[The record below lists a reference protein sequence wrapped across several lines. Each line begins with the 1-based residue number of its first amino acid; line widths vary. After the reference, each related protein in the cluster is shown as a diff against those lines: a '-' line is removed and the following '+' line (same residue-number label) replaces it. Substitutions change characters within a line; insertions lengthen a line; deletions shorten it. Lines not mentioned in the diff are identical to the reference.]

1 MAATKMAEAGASNRL
16 RTYERSTAVV
26 FLKTKESFGGLS
38 NMAGGYPLRVN
49 GVRILTAEAL
59 YQACRF
65 PHLPHV
71 QKLIIEQNSP
81 MTAKMKGKPY
91 RSDSRPDWD
100 AVRVKIMRWCLRA
113 KLIQN
118 FAEFSR
124 LLLATRDRPI
134 VEESRKDDFWGAK
147 PIEPEVLVGQN
158 VLGRLLMELREE
170 LRDGDRWPAQ
180 DLPPLDLPEFL
191 LFGQPIEPI
200 RGNSADVPAPR
211 PTPFAVPAAPEPK
224 PGLFDLPKDRMPPS
238 VPRKKLIEVSIPLEA
253 INVASAR
260 EKSIRHGHPSTLHLW
275 WARRPLAACRAVL
288 FSQLVDDP
296 SAWPDRFPTP
306 EAVEAERNRLHKLI
320 GGTKEAEYKDG
331 LVAWESSNNE
341 TVLNAARWEI
351 ARSVAWGLGE
361 EPPAA
366 DDGAAILAYLQAKAP
381 PVYDPFSGGGSI
393 PLEAQRL
400 GLRAYGSDLNP
411 VAVLIGKALIEIPPK
426 FAGLP
431 PVNPAS
437 REERARGGRWQGRGA
452 QGLAE
457 DVRFYGAWMRDQAA
471 RRIGH
476 LYPEATLADAGKATV
491 IAWLWARTVR
501 SPDPAA
507 KGAMVPLVSSFLL
520 STKEGNKAWVVPVL
534 DAAAPDGWRFEVKTG
549 TLTKAEEEVLKKGTK
564 TGRGTHFTCVLTG
577 AAIAPDHARQE
588 GEQAR
593 LGARLMAVVAEG
605 ARSRIYISPNAA
617 HERAAASAQPS
628 DLTGLDVEMPDNP
641 RWFSPPGYGFK
652 TFASLFTPRQ
662 LVALTTFS
670 DLVAEAREKALADAS
685 AAGLPDDPTPLAQ
698 SGTGT
703 NAYADAVAT
712 YLGFMV
718 DRATDRNCSIC
729 SWDAGPSG
737 SKSSTG
743 GSARTA
749 GVRNVFARQAIP
761 MAWDYAEANIFS
773 DSGGGF
779 LSALDWIIPAIQR
792 SAVPI
797 GPGGLFLVDAAK
809 NSFPVRPVIVSTDPP
824 YYDNIGYAD
833 LSDFFYVWLR
843 RCLSG
848 IWPDLFRRLTT
859 PKERELVATPYRH
872 GGKDAAEAFFMQ
884 GMGEALTAM
893 RKAAVE
899 EAPLTIYY
907 AFKQAEAA
915 QDGVTSAGW
924 ASFLQAVVDAG
935 LALDGTWPVRTEL
948 SNRMIGSGTNALA
961 SSIVLVCRKRTAEAG
976 IATRAEFIRSL
987 KREMPDA
994 IAAIRRAG
1002 VGPVDMQQS
1011 VIGPGMGVF
1020 TRFAKVLED
1029 DDSAMPVKTALSLIN
1044 RVWDE
1049 IENELTEAFDA
1060 PTQVA
1065 LAWFATYG
1073 FDARSSG
1080 ELITLANAK
1089 NIPLATLFSS
1099 GVFQDLRGKAGLVAR
1114 ADLPDGWS
1122 PATDKAATVWECVQ
1136 HTIRVLNA
1144 EDGGAEAAAALVA
1157 QMGQRAEDA
1166 RALAYRLF
1174 EIATQKGW
1182 ASEALI
1188 YNALAQEWPRLA
1200 EMAPAVIARGP
1211 VAAAQATLF

>member
-1 MAATKMAEAGASNRL
+1 
-16 RTYERSTAVV
+16 
-26 FLKTKESFGGLS
+26 
-38 NMAGGYPLRVN
+38 
-49 GVRILTAEAL
+49 
-59 YQACRF
+59 
-65 PHLPHV
+65 
-71 QKLIIEQNSP
+71 
-81 MTAKMKGKPY
+81 MT
-91 RSDSRPDWD
+91 
-100 AVRVKIMRWCLRA
+100 
-113 KLIQN
+113 
-118 FAEFSR
+118 
-124 LLLATRDRPI
+124 T
-134 VEESRKDDFWGAK
+134 
-147 PIEPEVLVGQN
+147 
-158 VLGRLLMELREE
+158 
-170 LRDGDRWPAQ
+170 
-180 DLPPLDLPEFL
+180 
-191 LFGQPIEPI
+191 
-200 RGNSADVPAPR
+200 
-211 PTPFAVPAAPEPK
+211 
-224 PGLFDLPKDRMPPS
+224 
-238 VPRKKLIEVSIPLEA
+238 PRKKLIEVSIPLEA

-296 SAWPDRFPTP
+296 SAWPERFPTP
-306 EAVEAERNRLHKLI
+306 AAVEAERNRLHKLI

-341 TVLNAARWEI
+341 AVLDAARWEI

-361 EPPAA
+361 EPPPPE
-366 DDGAAILAYLQAKAP
+366 DGAAILAYLQAKAP

-411 VAVLIGKALIEIPPK
+411 VAVLIGKALVEIPPK

-437 REERARGGRWQGRGA
+437 RDQRARGGRWQGRGA

-457 DVRFYGAWMRDQAA
+457 DVRHYGVWMREEAA

-476 LYPEATLADAGKATV
+476 LYPEATLPDGTNATV

-507 KGAMVPLVSSFLL
+507 KGAMVPLVSSFVL
-520 STKEGNKAWVVPVL
+520 STKEGKKAWVEPVFE
-534 DAAAPDGWRFEVKTG
+534 AAAADGWRFEVHTG
-549 TLTKAEEEVLKKGTK
+549 TLTKVEEERLKKGTK
-564 TGRGTHFTCVLTG
+564 SDGRGAGFACILTG
-577 AAIAPDHARQE
+577 AGITGAHIRAE
-588 GEQAR
+588 GQAGR
-593 LGARLMAVVAEG
+593 LGARLLAIVAEG
-605 ARSRIYISPNAA
+605 SRTRVYLSPTDQQEAL
-617 HERAAASAQPS
+617 AASLANDERVLDAHIGTLAQAVPER
-628 DLTGLDVEMPDNP
+628 LTG
-641 RWFSPPGYGFK
+641 GTCYAYGLT
-652 TFASLFTPRQ
+652 TFASLFTSRQ
-662 LVALTTFS
+662 LVALTTLS
-670 DLVAEAREKALADAS
+670 DLVAETREKVLADAMY
-685 AAGLPDDPTPLAQ
+685 AGLPADPRSLAQ
-698 SGTGT
+698 SGTGAT
-703 NAYADAVAT
+703 AYADAVAT

-729 SWDAGPSG
+729 SWDAGPPG

-761 MAWDYAEANIFS
+761 MTWDYAESNIFS
-773 DSGGGF
+773 ESGGGF

-809 NSFPVRPVIVSTDPP
+809 NSFPVRPVIISTDPP

-859 PKERELVATPYRH
+859 PKEQELVATAYRH
-872 GGKDAAEAFFMQ
+872 GGRDQAEAFFMQ
-884 GMGEALTAM
+884 GMGDALTAM
-893 RKAAVE
+893 RKAAVDD
-899 EAPLTIYY
+899 APLAIYY
-907 AFKQAEAA
+907 AFKQAEVA
-915 QDGVTSAGW
+915 QEGLTSAGW
-924 ASFLQAVVDAG
+924 SSFLQAVVDAG
-935 LALDGTWPVRTEL
+935 LGIDGTWPVRTEMA
-948 SNRMIGSGTNALA
+948 NRMIGSGTNALA
-961 SSIVLVCRKRTAEAG
+961 SSIVLVCRKRAQDAG
-976 IATRAEFIRSL
+976 IATRAEFIRAL
-987 KREMPDA
+987 KRELPDA

-1073 FDARSSG
+1073 FDARPSG

-1114 ADLPDGWS
+1114 DDLPDGWS
-1122 PATDKAATVWECVQ
+1122 PATDRAATIWECVQ

-1157 QMGQRAEDA
+1157 QMGPRAEDA

-1182 ASEALI
+1182 AAEALV

-1200 EMAPAVIARGP
+1200 EMAPEVIARGP
-1211 VAAAQATLF
+1211 VAAAQASLF

>member
-1 MAATKMAEAGASNRL
+1 MT
-16 RTYERSTAVV
+16 TY
-26 FLKTKESFGGLS
+26 
-38 NMAGGYPLRVN
+38 
-49 GVRILTAEAL
+49 
-59 YQACRF
+59 
-65 PHLPHV
+65 
-71 QKLIIEQNSP
+71 SP
-81 MTAKMKGKPY
+81 T
-91 RSDSRPDWD
+91 
-100 AVRVKIMRWCLRA
+100 
-113 KLIQN
+113 
-118 FAEFSR
+118 
-124 LLLATRDRPI
+124 
-134 VEESRKDDFWGAK
+134 
-147 PIEPEVLVGQN
+147 
-158 VLGRLLMELREE
+158 
-170 LRDGDRWPAQ
+170 
-180 DLPPLDLPEFL
+180 
-191 LFGQPIEPI
+191 
-200 RGNSADVPAPR
+200 
-211 PTPFAVPAAPEPK
+211 
-224 PGLFDLPKDRMPPS
+224 
-238 VPRKKLIEVSIPLEA
+238 PRKKLIEVSIPLEA
-253 INVASAR
+253 INAASAR

-288 FSQLVDDP
+288 FAQLVDDP
-296 SAWPDRFPTP
+296 SSWPERFPTP
-306 EAVEAERNRLHKLI
+306 EAVEAERRRLHHVIERLVPW
-320 GGTKEAEYKDG
+320 EA
-331 LVAWESSNNE
+331 SNNE
-341 TVLNAARWEI
+341 EILNAARWEI

-361 EPPAA
+361 EPPAKQ
-366 DDGAAILAYLQAKAP
+366 DGPAILAYLQAKAP

-411 VAVLIGKALIEIPPK
+411 VAVLIGKALVEIPPK

-437 REERARGGRWQGRGA
+437 RAERARGGRWQGRGA

-457 DVRFYGAWMRDQAA
+457 DVRHYGAWMRDEAA

-476 LYPEATLADAGKATV
+476 LYPEATLPDGSKATV

-520 STKEGNKAWVVPVL
+520 STKEGKKAWVEPVI
-534 DAAAPDGWRFEVKTG
+534 DAAAPDGWRFEVRTG
-549 TLTKAEEEVLKKGTK
+549 MLTKAEVERLKKGTK
-564 TGRGTHFTCVLTG
+564 TGRGTHFSCVLTG

-588 GEQAR
+588 GEAGR
-593 LGARLMAVVAEG
+593 MGARLIAVVAEG
-605 ARSRIYISPNAA
+605 ARSRIYLSPTEEQDGVAVSV
-617 HERAAASAQPS
+617 EAS
-628 DLTGLDVEMPDNP
+628 DVTGLDVEMPDNP

-670 DLVAEAREKALADAS
+670 DLVAEAREKALADALS
-685 AAGLPDDPTPLAQ
+685 SGLPNAPTSLAQ
-698 SGTGT
+698 SGTGAT
-703 NAYADAVAT
+703 AYADAVAT
-712 YLGFMV
+712 YLAFALSKLA
-718 DRATDRNCSIC
+718 DRGSSIC
-729 SWDAGPSG
+729 TWFTERD
-737 SKSSTG
+737 ST
-743 GSARTA
+743 RPT
-749 GVRNVFARQAIP
+749 FARQAIQ
-761 MAWDYAEANIFS
+761 MTWDFAELNTLLDGTGSFNGAVTWTAESIEGPNFGAG
-773 DSGGGF
+773 DGGI
-779 LSALDWIIPAIQR
+779 ALI
-792 SAVPI
+792 
-797 GPGGLFLVDAAK
+797 DASK
-809 NSFPVRPVIVSTDPP
+809 NSFPVRPIVISTDPP

-843 RCLSG
+843 RSLVG

-859 PKERELVATPYRH
+859 PKDRELVATPYRH
-872 GGKDAAEAFFMQ
+872 GGKAEAEAFFMQ

-899 EAPLTIYY
+899 DAPLAIYY

-915 QDGVTSAGW
+915 QDGITSAGW

-935 LALDGTWPVRTEL
+935 LAVDGTWPVRTEL
-948 SNRMIGSGTNALA
+948 SNRMVGSGTNALA
-961 SSIVLVCRKRTAEAG
+961 SSIVLVCRKRVPEAD
-976 IATRAEFIRSL
+976 IATRAEFVRAL

-994 IAAIRRAG
+994 IAAIRKAG

-1049 IENELTEAFDA
+1049 IENELSEAFDA

-1073 FDARSSG
+1073 FDARPSG

-1089 NIPLATLFSS
+1089 NVPLATLFAS

-1114 ADLPDGWS
+1114 ENLPAGWS
-1122 PATDKAATVWECVQ
+1122 PATDKAPTIWECVQ

-1157 QMGQRAEDA
+1157 QMGPRAEDA

-1182 ASEALI
+1182 AAEALV

-1200 EMAPAVIARGP
+1200 DMAPEVIARGP
-1211 VAAAQATLF
+1211 VAAAQASLF